1 MELKLANGRKINLND
16 LDNLENQS
24 SNNKFLKFFDKLGF
38 GGDGNN
44 IFDKK
49 EIEKIKAFLI
59 EMSQGDGVIDQNDVN
74 KALSKYSSIFENYN
88 SSTMADDISMLTLS
102 SSETRDVSDKKPLRT
117 VNSGDTIDKIIKS
130 LGYEGADAKKYR
142 EALVKQLEENNSFM
156 NDRQWLLAG
165 SKIELL
171 SDKQIQQLGIKKPVV
186 KKQTPL
192 ASQKK
197 KTSAGPSYTVN
208 SGDTIDK
215 IIKSLGYEGV
225 DAKKYRDAFVKQ
237 LERRKQF
244 FYERQ
249 AMAACRF

>member
-130 LGYEGADAKKYR
+130 LGYEGADAKK
-142 EALVKQLEENNSFM
+142 
-156 NDRQWLLAG
+156 
-165 SKIELL
+165 
-171 SDKQIQQLGIKKPVV
+171 
-186 KKQTPL
+186 
-192 ASQKK
+192 
-197 KTSAGPSYTVN
+197 
-208 SGDTIDK
+208 
-215 IIKSLGYEGV
+215 
-225 DAKKYRDAFVKQ
+225 
-237 LERRKQF
+237 
-244 FYERQ
+244 
-249 AMAACRF
+249 